1 MLSSIYKSKF
11 YLASVR
17 KSQIRAAIANPMN
30 KELVVQLQSYLDNVV
45 DKDDVMPKDSE
56 DIAPEGKNTE
66 SKDKNTNKKH
76 SSAPKTKG
84 GATSPPLSFHD
95 AGEDTEE
102 SVTEEAPP
110 VEEKATAE
118 SSYKADTTI
127 STDVLMG
134 QLNVVTDTSGVS
146 RIEIH
151 DEEVWIYYQDS
162 VNLNNIIDSVI
173 KTVNSAGYPLEFNRF
188 ARTNNAIVF
197 MITRKVIS

>member
-56 DIAPEGKNTE
+56 DIAPEGKNAE
-66 SKDKNTNKKH
+66 SKGKNIDKKH

-95 AGEDTEE
+95 VGEDTEE
-102 SVTEEAPP
+102 PVIEDAPP
-110 VEEKATAE
+110 VEEKAATE
-118 SSYKADTTI
+118 SSCKADTAI

-162 VNLNNIIDSVI
+162 INLNNIIDSVI